1 MNLNNLKVCIT
12 VWFLFL
18 CQCHTQIILNWAG
31 SLFQKENF
39 YRVLPGC
46 PYGTR
51 SRWLLN
57 GIHFKYNNLINLV
70 TTYQKYFVIYYGKN
84 WSILFSTENKEDK
97 DFHSIEQEPLTRG
110 YAIYNFGKNPFLFI
124 TISKDNLS
132 DVCPGVEKKSCKEIV
147 HFHYTTKMATWGD
160 LKMNRVAQNFFFPI

>member
-1 MNLNNLKVCIT
+1 M
-12 VWFLFL
+12 
-18 CQCHTQIILNWAG
+18 
-31 SLFQKENF
+31 SLWN
-39 YRVLPGC
+39 
-46 PYGTR
+46 R

-57 GIHFKYNNLINLV
+57 GIHFKYNKLINLV

-97 DFHSIEQEPLTRG
+97 DFHSIEQERLTRG

-132 DVCPGVEKKSCKEIV
+132 DVCPGVEKKSRKEIV

-160 LKMNRVAQNFFFPI
+160 LKIESFGTTIFFSNLEKKIHN